1 MEWAEAAERVA
12 FSAGLKPDEFLDMQ
26 PHEFYKYL
34 DCKTQAMKNE
44 DMRRAYFT
52 SWILAPHVKEPP
64 TPQVIY
70 EGLWVTA
77 EEKRNQQKVDY
88 EILKKE
94 FGVK

>member
-1 MEWAEAAERVA
+1 MEWAEAAEDIA
-12 FSAGLKPDEFLDMQ
+12 FSAGLTPADFLEMQ

-34 DCKTQAMKNE
+34 NCRTKAIKNE

-52 SWILAPHVKEPP
+52 SWMLAPHVKTPP

-70 EGLWVTA
+70 EGLWVTE
-77 EEKRNQQKVDY
+77 EEKRNQQKEDY

-94 FGVK
+94 FGIK

>member
-26 PHEFYKYL
+26 PHEFLKFIN
-34 DCKTQAMKNE
+34 CKNEAIKNE

-52 SWILAPHVKEPP
+52 SWLLAPHVKKVP

-70 EGLWVTA
+70 EGLWVTE

>member
-12 FSAGLKPDEFLDMQ
+12 FSAGLKPDEFLNMQ

-34 DCKTQAMKNE
+34 DCRTQAMKSE

-52 SWILAPHVKEPP
+52 SWMLAPHVKEPP

-77 EEKRNQQKVDY
+77 EEKRNQQKEDY

-94 FGVK
+94 FGIK